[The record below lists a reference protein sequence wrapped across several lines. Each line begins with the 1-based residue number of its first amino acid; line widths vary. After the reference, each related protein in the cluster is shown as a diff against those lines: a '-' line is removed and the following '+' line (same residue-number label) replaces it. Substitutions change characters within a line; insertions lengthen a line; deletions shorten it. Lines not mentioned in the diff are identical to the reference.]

1 MHEAAWEQ
9 RRSHANHELGDGI
22 DSEEQSQRASASRG
36 CGQYSSV
43 PLLSQSWRNSLAR
56 RCTTNP
62 VFIFLVLLA
71 PVCIGQQADGTRGL
85 LIKTSPAE
93 CKALPG
99 NIFKVP
105 SLSCFKCPDGQEPS
119 KDGLNC
125 VCAANRREQFDTS
138 AGDGPV
144 MTCFDCSRLL
154 LSVSLDRRTC
164 IACGNSSAAGSEL
177 GMKLTNSSFNMSS
190 NATNRTSS
198 RRASTA
204 DNGTAESVEAGPDS
218 GRFLISSRTCS
229 CPLGYVLTDFN
240 SSGSIS
246 TAQGKYCAPCPFNS
260 YVDASNPS
268 VCTPCPDL
276 YMRRSPATGAC
287 ECTGG
292 TVEDSIIVAGV
303 TPADIPYVG
312 KHVCISKGVS
322 DTLLIQPSEY
332 ASQTFYSVRDVD
344 GSRKDLTKVERSR
357 PFMMHFLSAATRCK
371 ETRHWQSCQA
381 LANLCALTLY
391 ATDAPACK
399 VFADLARPV
408 IVKNVNGFN
417 GWTQGLPWLLY
428 GTTARDVLEATDLN
442 REVALKGLNARMN
455 LTLTAYRLDG
465 TYVGMQ
471 AVSTQLVLCKGDDRQ
486 LARFSR
492 FGSNSQITCS
502 IDLLQLVRDNT
513 EPLFYELWIEDN
525 LGTDGKARTTAPALY
540 PVSAR
545 AFQATNYVSRLTL
558 VIYHG
563 RFLQS
568 SLHTPTTQLEY
579 HHVSLEM
586 GQHSCNPL
594 IVHARCIFASLHIY
608 TSKVPP
614 WNRRD
619 GTGVSLP
626 THAYHVHVPCIY
638 GEYLASYILVA
649 GSSRAVWRPC
659 IFFFLRVEMKQL
671 TLLGTSPRSTTNLI
685 FSGLHTF
692 TPAHAFRQLRMPT
705 T

>member
-1 MHEAAWEQ
+1 MHESDRAQ
-9 RRSHANHELGDGI
+9 SRSHAHHGLGDEI
-22 DSEEQSQRASASRG
+22 ENEEQSQIMNGSQC
-36 CGQYSSV
+36 CGQYSI
-43 PLLSQSWRNSLAR
+43 LTFQRRRNSLAR
-56 RCTTNP
+56 RCTTRP

-93 CKALPG
+93 CKALSG
-99 NIFKVP
+99 NIFKVS

-119 KDGLNC
+119 KDALNC
-125 VCAANRREQFDTS
+125 VCAANRREQYELST
-138 AGDGPV
+138 GEGPV
-144 MTCFDCSRLL
+144 MTCFDCSQLL

-164 IACGNSSAAGSEL
+164 IACGNSSAAATDL
-177 GMKLTNSSFNMSS
+177 ALKFNSSSKVDNSTFNKS
-190 NATNRTSS
+190 SS
-198 RRASTA
+198 RRSSTA
-204 DNGTAESVEAGPDS
+204 NNATTASAAAGPDS
-218 GRFLISSRTCS
+218 GRFLLSSSTCS
-229 CPLGYVLTDFN
+229 CPLGYVLTDFD

-287 ECTGG
+287 ECVGG

-312 KHVCISKGVS
+312 KHVCISKAVS
-322 DTLLIQPSEY
+322 DTLLVQPSEY

-399 VFADLARPV
+399 VFADLARSVV
-408 IVKNVNGFN
+408 IKNVNGFN
-417 GWTQGLPWLLY
+417 GWTQALPWLQY

-486 LARFSR
+486 LSRFSR
-492 FGSNSQITCS
+492 FGSNSHMTCS

-525 LGTDGKARTTAPALY
+525 LGTDGKPRTTAPALY

-545 AFQATNYVSRLTL
+545 ACKTTRRFPPRLPLSR
-558 VIYHG
+558 G
-563 RFLQS
+563 RHS
-568 SLHTPTTQLEY
+568 RPCCTQRAR
-579 HHVSLEM
+579 HHASWKM
-586 GQHSCNPL
+586 AQHSCKPF
-594 IVHARCIFASLHIY
+594 IAHVAVCISAGMQVYQQIARTTWTCLA
-608 TSKVPP
+608 T
-614 WNRRD
+614 
-619 GTGVSLP
+619 P
-626 THAYHVHVPCIY
+626 TC
-638 GEYLASYILVA
+638 
-649 GSSRAVWRPC
+649 
-659 IFFFLRVEMKQL
+659 M
-671 TLLGTSPRSTTNLI
+671 
-685 FSGLHTF
+685 
-692 TPAHAFRQLRMPT
+692 
-705 T
+705 